1 MSYTHTHT
9 PKHTSTQTP
18 LCNKQR
24 EQSFCLLRC
33 EALNDTAVYVNVHVC
48 EHLIIHPSPPTS
60 LPLVHSLF
68 SPHPQPAFQQPATKT
83 QRFQKTSRH
92 LSPSLHL
99 LLFNSPTHTQPQRN
113 SVSSGQARAE
123 MIFSPLLL
131 PASDLPTPTV
141 PFPLSVNLHSG
152 CGRGGWGCGGV
163 CARER
168 MSSWE
173 CVVVFSEI
181 PAWAYDRTVW
191 LRFTMLLRECEHT
204 HAEIHIQP
212 HKHAQEPPVCVSGSL
227 WSMPQESSCCLYGCA
242 LCSLL
247 LRGTQPCC
255 SPDERAC
262 FSPSPAVRQKAWR
275 LLAQILPCPANSL
288 F

>member
-1 MSYTHTHT
+1 MLTLSYTHT

-83 QRFQKTSRH
+83 QRLQKTSRH

-141 PFPLSVNLHSG
+141 PFPLSVNYIAAVVG
-152 CGRGGWGCGGV
+152 VAGVVVV
-163 CARER
+163 CAR
-168 MSSWE
+168 
-173 CVVVFSEI
+173 
-181 PAWAYDRTVW
+181 
-191 LRFTMLLRECEHT
+191 
-204 HAEIHIQP
+204 
-212 HKHAQEPPVCVSGSL
+212 VSACHLGS
-227 WSMPQESSCCLYGCA
+227 
-242 LCSLL
+242 
-247 LRGTQPCC
+247 
-255 SPDERAC
+255 
-262 FSPSPAVRQKAWR
+262 V
-275 LLAQILPCPANSL
+275 
-288 F
+288 

>member
-1 MSYTHTHT
+1 MPASELSLYSRPPLWSYSREQSTSLSDLACSHCPTHTHT

-92 LSPSLHL
+92 LSPFLHL

-141 PFPLSVNLHSG
+141 PFPLSVNYIAAVVG
-152 CGRGGWGCGGV
+152 VAGVVVV
-163 CARER
+163 CAR
-168 MSSWE
+168 
-173 CVVVFSEI
+173 
-181 PAWAYDRTVW
+181 
-191 LRFTMLLRECEHT
+191 
-204 HAEIHIQP
+204 
-212 HKHAQEPPVCVSGSL
+212 VSACHLGS
-227 WSMPQESSCCLYGCA
+227 
-242 LCSLL
+242 
-247 LRGTQPCC
+247 
-255 SPDERAC
+255 
-262 FSPSPAVRQKAWR
+262 V
-275 LLAQILPCPANSL
+275 
-288 F
+288 